1 MNDPRFA
8 RLAEV
13 LTGFSC
19 ELKKGER
26 VLIDAFDVPD
36 QFVIEL
42 VKAARKLGAIP
53 YVNLQKARITR
64 ELLKGA
70 VRQVLESATAGTTA
84 DWQDPES
91 GRAGR
96 ASLLRVFERDG
107 MTCGEVEH
115 VFTDGKG
122 TRYVLPFCQ
131 VADGSWKVAF

>member
-1 MNDPRFA
+1 MLGRFL
-8 RLAEV
+8 RLSCNSAFV
-13 LTGFSC
+13 LS
-19 ELKKGER
+19 L
-26 VLIDAFDVPD
+26 L
-36 QFVIEL
+36 
-42 VKAARKLGAIP
+42 LGAVP
-53 YVNLQKARITR
+53 ASGGALVDPFGKETYRLSDAAR